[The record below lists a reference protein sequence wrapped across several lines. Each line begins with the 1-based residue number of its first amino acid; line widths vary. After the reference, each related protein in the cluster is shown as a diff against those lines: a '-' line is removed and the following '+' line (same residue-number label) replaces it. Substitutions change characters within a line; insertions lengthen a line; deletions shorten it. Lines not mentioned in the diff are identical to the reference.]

1 MSSQQRTVRGD
12 ISKYFLCFQKLR
24 INKLQYVAEWK
35 LNKWCFLLY
44 VDYNSSI
51 VSHYCLYAPVPEP
64 PLAIIS
70 FLYILSPSEIHVRT
84 QQLAV
89 VFETYFKNVIY
100 KVKDIALLQP
110 LKESLTAS
118 RINLTI

>member
-1 MSSQQRTVRGD
+1 MSSKERTVRGD
-12 ISKYFLCFQKLR
+12 ISKHFLCFQTLH
-24 INKLQYVAEWK
+24 INKLQYVASRMEVK
-35 LNKWCFLLY
+35 QMIFFTECGLSFKYCLTLL
-44 VDYNSSI
+44 S
-51 VSHYCLYAPVPEP
+51 CLYA

-70 FLYILSPSEIHVRT
+70 FFSILSPSEIHVRT
-84 QQLAV
+84 EQLAV